1 MNIMRKIMGYAPGLA
16 FLGTVKLRVFCGLA
30 QILIHVSTVKI
41 NILCRNRV
49 RWNQLVITVS
59 EINRFYMQC
68 KDLLLQHGMNLLF
81 FTIKL

>member
-16 FLGTVKLRVFCGLA
+16 FLGTVKLRVLWGLA
-30 QILIHVSTVKI
+30 QVLIHVSTVKI
-41 NILCRNRV
+41 NILRRNRV
-49 RWNQLVITVS
+49 RWNQLVITVI

-68 KDLLLQHGMNLLF
+68 KDSLLQHDMIFLS

>member
-1 MNIMRKIMGYAPGLA
+1 MGYAPGLA
-16 FLGTVKLRVFCGLA
+16 FLGTVKLRVLWGLA
-30 QILIHVSTVKI
+30 QVLIYVSTIKI
-41 NILCRNRV
+41 NILRRNRV

-68 KDLLLQHGMNLLF
+68 KDSLLQHDMIFLS